1 MVPTLSS
8 TAPSAGTWTWA
19 YETNQAEGQ
28 YTLRTTIVDTAD
40 NRVNSAAGGQDTQV
54 VIVDTSGGTVQ
65 PSGLPD
71 ANTSAG
77 VDITAMTT
85 DTGVSASDFITSDN
99 TLTYSGTVT
108 GFTNN
113 GDQVKLE
120 LLDSTGVVIATQY
133 VVPTLSGIAPS
144 AGTWSWAY
152 QTTQTYGQYTLR
164 ATIVDTADNR
174 VNTATVG
181 QDTQVV
187 IVDTVPSTT
196 IVTITAVNDNV
207 GLIQGVVANNGKTDD
222 TGLNLT
228 GGLSTAL
235 VTGESVLIYDG
246 STYLGV
252 ATVTGTTWTFSD
264 SRILT
269 DTQIVNYIA
278 VISDIANEGTPSA
291 TYTVTVDLTPPV
303 LVITSIAGD
312 ALSSGVLFGTYNV
325 PERGTILT
333 TVVTKPVISGTTD
346 AEVGQTVSV
355 TLNDKNYTSVVS
367 SDHTWSIELNDADA
381 IALNHGNTY
390 SIVAAVMDQAG
401 LSAVVTD
408 KSMVINIAY
417 PDTPTVNQ
425 KKTGSTTPI
434 LTGMAEK
441 VDPNHTNAYI
451 PLATGDTLE
460 FTINGVSYRVT
471 IGGTVPGIDDL
482 GFTYNSGTG
491 QWSLDTALSST
502 SFNLL
507 DHTIYD
513 VSVIVTTGTGTNS
526 ATNHDISS
534 NELRIN
540 STPPVITLDVIS
552 GDSIVSALEAGQ
564 DLVITGTTTAAVGS
578 IVTITG
584 LDGTSRTA
592 IVIAGTSG
600 NVFSL
605 TIQSTDVASFSVGD
619 KTVTATVVNDYGVSN
634 NDTENVLIDIVAP
647 TTTVQIVEIDDNIG
661 AVTGIVANGG
671 YSDDTQLAVA
681 GTLSA
686 PLLLGESLKVYDGST
701 YLGLAIVTGSTW
713 TFSDTRT
720 LIDTQTVNYTARV
733 FDGANY
739 GADSNLYSATI
750 DLTPAATVDDTAT
763 AAEQGGITNGINPSG
778 NVLTN
783 DIPGAGDTF
792 TVIQVEAGANSI
804 ATTGL
809 LTIAGLYGTVTI
821 AADGSYTYT
830 VDQTNATVQA
840 LINGSTPLSDVFTYT
855 VKNSTTNS
863 TNTFTPFTKT
873 GLLTISINGVND
885 YATFSGDTSIAI
897 TESNVAQT
905 VTGTLSVA
913 DVDNP
918 ATVTAQTSVA
928 GSAGLGKFTIT
939 TAGVW
944 TYVMDNAQNQLNTT
958 DVITDSLTVT
968 TADGTTQEIR
978 VVITGTNDAAV
989 IVGAITGAVIE
1000 AGGVSNGVPGTRTA
1014 TGTLTSTDI
1023 DGTANLFTEESN
1035 GTSSYGNFL
1044 MSTAGVW
1051 TYNLNN
1057 SNSTVDALVA
1067 GATLSDSFTVTA
1079 ADGTAQL
1086 ISVTITGSNDN
1097 AFITGTSTGAITED
1111 AVSNTAGSTLTVA
1124 DVDTGQAVFQTPS
1137 SLLGTYGTYTFN
1149 TNTGVWGYTLDNTKA
1164 SVQAL
1169 TGTGTNHIVTDT
1181 LVVTSQ
1187 DGTATRSLVVTITG
1201 VNDQPIS
1208 PASVTMTGLE
1218 DAAIPVGAV
1227 GSTIASLTGL
1237 SGTDP
1242 EGATVGL
1249 AFVAPIASTYGTV
1262 YYSVNNGSTWID
1274 LTAASASF
1282 TINNALVLGSS
1293 TRLYIKG
1300 TALNFN
1306 GTLAT
1311 TSVRLW
1317 DGTDGA
1323 TSNSTKNIST
1333 LTGATGAYS
1342 ASNTTLDLV
1351 VTAVNDAPVNTVP
1364 VAQTAIEDTA
1374 KVITGLQIADVDAGT
1389 GNMTVTLSAVN
1400 GTITMLAGAG
1410 TVTLGNNGT
1419 SSVTLTGKL
1428 ADINTL
1434 LALSSAV
1441 TYKGNLNYNGTD
1453 TLTMLTSD
1461 NGNTGTGNILTDSD
1475 TVAITLSAVNDGP
1488 VNTVPVAQTTLE
1500 DTPLVITGLQMADV
1514 DSTTGMSVTLSVT
1527 TGILNVLA
1535 GTGVTITTNGTASV
1549 KLAGTQA
1556 DINALLATTNAVT
1569 FTPVAN
1575 STVSVTLTMLTS
1587 DGVLT
1592 DSDTVAITITPVNDA
1607 PTLATTSTLAY
1618 TENNVATAINT
1629 AITVADI
1636 DNTTLASATVS
1647 ITSGFESADVLSFT
1661 NASMG
1666 NIVGSYDAAT
1676 GVMTLSSAG
1685 ATATLAQWQLAL
1697 RAVKYNSTSDNTAT
1711 LSRTVSYQVND
1722 GALNST
1728 VVTSTINMTKV
1739 NDAPVNTV
1747 PGAQTTIEDTPLVI
1761 TGLQMADVDSTTGMS
1776 VTLSVTTGILNVL
1789 AGTGVTITTN
1799 GTASVKLA
1807 GTQADINALLA
1818 TTNAVTFTPV
1828 ANSTAAV
1835 TLTMLTSDGV
1845 LTDSDTVAITITPVN
1860 DAPVVTP
1867 SVTSVVFT
1875 ENAVTAVVI
1884 NSLMTLSDVDSANLT
1899 GATVSISSATYTAGD
1914 TLNFTTQNGITG
1926 TYSAGTLTLTGSAT
1940 VANYQAALR
1949 SITYIT
1955 ASNAPTAISATRTIN
1970 WQVDDGQVINH
1981 ASNVGTSNVITIN
1994 AVNDAPVNTVPT
2006 AQSAGVGTVT
2016 AITGLSIADSDAIS
2030 GNMTVTLSLTAGVGV
2045 INVSGGTATIASGN
2059 GTNSVVL
2066 TGTVA
2071 DINSTL
2077 AASVTYTLATGAPA
2091 STTLTMLTSDNGNT
2105 GSGGTLTDTD
2115 TVTIAAQTIVI
2126 STVQASSTA
2135 APAVVTNTFDS
2146 TTAWRPDNSN
2156 PPVTSLTSGSWLITT
2171 SGTTS
2176 GFDTGSGG
2184 RDGLNYANSSQI
2196 SASNQGGNFLQV
2208 DMGGAF
2214 VAYTGWAKFAVPN
2227 GEISG
2232 SLSFELTCSPGGQN
2246 DKLIKFYD
2254 ANGTQV
2260 GANQT
2265 LSFSSLGN
2273 AVWSNVSF
2281 TVPTVAG
2288 SAVNYFTITGGN
2300 AVSYWIDNLKV
2311 TQAITTATTINNAET
2326 STTGTSTSVT
2336 PLTVNGTLAV
2346 ALGVNEVVEV
2356 FRNGV
2361 SIGNA
2366 TVTGTTW
2373 KIVDSTLNT
2382 VQVDLYEARVK
2393 NTSTSAVV
2401 TDSNDYVINPLTL
2414 AISSAQGNEALSDS
2428 FTSAATSSLLAST
2441 STALWNVSY
2450 PSHNLYQTANS
2461 YVDAGVWGLSGG
2473 MLEMGPTKATGSST
2487 ATFTLK
2493 GGATFS
2499 GLTYLTGYGTSSTAS
2514 TSLVTVN
2521 FYSATNTLL
2530 GTKTYTLS
2538 ADAVANNYNF
2548 SYSFT
2553 GEATYF
2559 TITTDG
2565 NNAYAIDNVAY
2576 TPGATSFSIASG
2588 GTMVDTTPV
2597 LNGTIPRALA
2607 AGETVDIF
2615 LDGATTPVGSA
2626 TIAVG
2631 ATAWTWTQ
2639 PTALTAATHSFIA
2652 KIKSG
2657 GAYIGS
2663 STAFSV
2669 VVASTPLVLDLNS
2682 DGVQTVGLAAGVQFD
2697 LLNTGKPVNVGWV
2710 DKHDGLLVMDLNGDG
2725 IINNGAELF
2734 GDHTVLADGTL
2745 AKDGWAALSAQD
2757 SNHDGK
2763 IDVQDANFNKLGVW
2777 VDANGNG
2784 STDVGE
2790 LHTLAEEHI
2799 ASINLNHD
2807 NSSVQQNG
2815 NVVQMASS
2823 FTTTDGVTHSMADVG
2838 LKVQNATSTIY
2849 TLSMGESLDLSGL
2862 GNAAQVSGI
2871 NMSTDSAANIVKLTL
2886 TDVLNTT
2893 VTNGLHQLTLTG
2905 DANDSV
2911 QLSAHE
2917 WTNTGTTVTE
2927 SEHTYA
2933 VYNATTSSEAQLL
2946 IDQAMINAGHVM

>member
-1 MVPTLSS
+1 V
-8 TAPSAGTWTWA
+8 
-19 YETNQAEGQ
+19 
-28 YTLRTTIVDTAD
+28 
-40 NRVNSAAGGQDTQV
+40 
-54 VIVDTSGGTVQ
+54 
-65 PSGLPD
+65 
-71 ANTSAG
+71 
-77 VDITAMTT
+77 
-85 DTGVSASDFITSDN
+85 
-99 TLTYSGTVT
+99 
-108 GFTNN
+108 
-113 GDQVKLE
+113 
-120 LLDSTGVVIATQY
+120 
-133 VVPTLSGIAPS
+133 
-144 AGTWSWAY
+144 
-152 QTTQTYGQYTLR
+152 
-164 ATIVDTADNR
+164 
-174 VNTATVG
+174 
-181 QDTQVV
+181 
-187 IVDTVPSTT
+187 
-196 IVTITAVNDNV
+196 
-207 GLIQGVVANNGKTDD
+207 
-222 TGLNLT
+222 
-228 GGLSTAL
+228 
-235 VTGESVLIYDG
+235 
-246 STYLGV
+246 
-252 ATVTGTTWTFSD
+252 
-264 SRILT
+264 
-269 DTQIVNYIA
+269 
-278 VISDIANEGTPSA
+278 
-291 TYTVTVDLTPPV
+291 
-303 LVITSIAGD
+303 
-312 ALSSGVLFGTYNV
+312 
-325 PERGTILT
+325 
-333 TVVTKPVISGTTD
+333 
-346 AEVGQTVSV
+346 
-355 TLNDKNYTSVVS
+355 
-367 SDHTWSIELNDADA
+367 
-381 IALNHGNTY
+381 
-390 SIVAAVMDQAG
+390 
-401 LSAVVTD
+401 
-408 KSMVINIAY
+408 
-417 PDTPTVNQ
+417 
-425 KKTGSTTPI
+425 
-434 LTGMAEK
+434 
-441 VDPNHTNAYI
+441 
-451 PLATGDTLE
+451 
-460 FTINGVSYRVT
+460 
-471 IGGTVPGIDDL
+471 
-482 GFTYNSGTG
+482 
-491 QWSLDTALSST
+491 
-502 SFNLL
+502 
-507 DHTIYD
+507 
-513 VSVIVTTGTGTNS
+513 
-526 ATNHDISS
+526 
-534 NELRIN
+534 
-540 STPPVITLDVIS
+540 
-552 GDSIVSALEAGQ
+552 
-564 DLVITGTTTAAVGS
+564 
-578 IVTITG
+578 
-584 LDGTSRTA
+584 
-592 IVIAGTSG
+592 
-600 NVFSL
+600 
-605 TIQSTDVASFSVGD
+605 
-619 KTVTATVVNDYGVSN
+619 
-634 NDTENVLIDIVAP
+634 
-647 TTTVQIVEIDDNIG
+647 
-661 AVTGIVANGG
+661 
-671 YSDDTQLAVA
+671 
-681 GTLSA
+681 
-686 PLLLGESLKVYDGST
+686 
-701 YLGLAIVTGSTW
+701 
-713 TFSDTRT
+713 
-720 LIDTQTVNYTARV
+720 
-733 FDGANY
+733 
-739 GADSNLYSATI
+739 
-750 DLTPAATVDDTAT
+750 
-763 AAEQGGITNGINPSG
+763 TNGI
-778 NVLTN
+778 
-783 DIPGAGDTF
+783 
-792 TVIQVEAGANSI
+792 
-804 ATTGL
+804 
-809 LTIAGLYGTVTI
+809 
-821 AADGSYTYT
+821 
-830 VDQTNATVQA
+830 
-840 LINGSTPLSDVFTYT
+840 
-855 VKNSTTNS
+855 
-863 TNTFTPFTKT
+863 
-873 GLLTISINGVND
+873 
-885 YATFSGDTSIAI
+885 I
-897 TESNVAQT
+897 T
-905 VTGTLSVA
+905 
-913 DVDNP
+913 
-918 ATVTAQTSVA
+918 
-928 GSAGLGKFTIT
+928 
-939 TAGVW
+939 
-944 TYVMDNAQNQLNTT
+944 
-958 DVITDSLTVT
+958 
-968 TADGTTQEIR
+968 
-978 VVITGTNDAAV
+978 
-989 IVGAITGAVIE
+989 
-1000 AGGVSNGVPGTRTA
+1000 
-1014 TGTLTSTDI
+1014 
-1023 DGTANLFTEESN
+1023 
-1035 GTSSYGNFL
+1035 
-1044 MSTAGVW
+1044 
-1051 TYNLNN
+1051 
-1057 SNSTVDALVA
+1057 
-1067 GATLSDSFTVTA
+1067 
-1079 ADGTAQL
+1079 
-1086 ISVTITGSNDN
+1086 
-1097 AFITGTSTGAITED
+1097 
-1111 AVSNTAGSTLTVA
+1111 
-1124 DVDTGQAVFQTPS
+1124 
-1137 SLLGTYGTYTFN
+1137 
-1149 TNTGVWGYTLDNTKA
+1149 
-1164 SVQAL
+1164 
-1169 TGTGTNHIVTDT
+1169 
-1181 LVVTSQ
+1181 
-1187 DGTATRSLVVTITG
+1187 
-1201 VNDQPIS
+1201 
-1208 PASVTMTGLE
+1208 
-1218 DAAIPVGAV
+1218 
-1227 GSTIASLTGL
+1227 
-1237 SGTDP
+1237 
-1242 EGATVGL
+1242 
-1249 AFVAPIASTYGTV
+1249 
-1262 YYSVNNGSTWID
+1262 
-1274 LTAASASF
+1274 
-1282 TINNALVLGSS
+1282 
-1293 TRLYIKG
+1293 
-1300 TALNFN
+1300 
-1306 GTLAT
+1306 
-1311 TSVRLW
+1311 
-1317 DGTDGA
+1317 
-1323 TSNSTKNIST
+1323 
-1333 LTGATGAYS
+1333 
-1342 ASNTTLDLV
+1342 
-1351 VTAVNDAPVNTVP
+1351 
-1364 VAQTAIEDTA
+1364 
-1374 KVITGLQIADVDAGT
+1374 
-1389 GNMTVTLSAVN
+1389 
-1400 GTITMLAGAG
+1400 
-1410 TVTLGNNGT
+1410 
-1419 SSVTLTGKL
+1419 
-1428 ADINTL
+1428 
-1434 LALSSAV
+1434 
-1441 TYKGNLNYNGTD
+1441 
-1453 TLTMLTSD
+1453 
-1461 NGNTGTGNILTDSD
+1461 
-1475 TVAITLSAVNDGP
+1475 
-1488 VNTVPVAQTTLE
+1488 
-1500 DTPLVITGLQMADV
+1500 
-1514 DSTTGMSVTLSVT
+1514 
-1527 TGILNVLA
+1527 VLA
-1535 GTGVTITTNGTASV
+1535 GTGVTITSNGTASV
-1549 KLAGTQA
+1549 TLAGTQA
-1556 DINALLATTNAVT
+1556 AINTLLASNNAVT
-1569 FTPVAN
+1569 YTPTSNYNGAAV
-1575 STVSVTLTMLTS
+1575 LTMTSS
-1587 DGVLT
+1587 DGTVALN
-1592 DSDTVAITITPVNDA
+1592 DVDTVAITVTPVNDA
-1607 PTLATTSTLAY
+1607 PTLVTTSTLAY
-1618 TENNVATAINT
+1618 TEGLAAVVNGL
-1629 AITVADI
+1629 ITVADI

-1647 ITSGFESADVLSFT
+1647 ITSGFENADVLSFT
-1661 NASMG
+1661 NATMG
-1666 NIVGSYDAAT
+1666 NIVGSYNAAT
-1676 GVMTLSSAG
+1676 GVMTLTSAS
-1685 ATATLAQWQLAL
+1685 ATATLVQWQLAL

-1747 PGAQTTIEDTPLVI
+1747 PGAQTTVEDTPLVI
-1761 TGLQMADVDSTTGMS
+1761 TGLQISDPDSTTGMS
-1776 VTLSVTTGILNVL
+1776 VTLAVTNGTMTVLN
-1789 AGTGVTITTN
+1789 GTGVTITFNNTASVTLVGSVTDINNLLATANAVTYNPTANYN
-1799 GTASVKLA
+1799 GTA
-1807 GTQADINALLA
+1807 
-1818 TTNAVTFTPV
+1818 PV
-1828 ANSTAAV
+1828 
-1835 TLTMLTSDGV
+1835 LTMTSSDGA
-1845 LTDSDTVAITITPVN
+1845 LSTPNTVAITVTPVN

-1867 SVTSVVFT
+1867 SAAAVVFT
-1875 ENAVTAVVI
+1875 ENAGTAVVI

-1899 GATVSISSATYTAGD
+1899 GATVSISIATYTAGD

-1970 WQVDDGQVINH
+1970 WQVDDGQLVNH

-2214 VAYTGWAKFAVPN
+2214 VPYTGWAKFAVPN
-2227 GEISG
+2227 GVISG
-2232 SLSFELTCSPGGQN
+2232 NLSFELTCSPGGQN

-2300 AVSYWIDNLKV
+2300 AVSYWIDNLQV
-2311 TQAITTATTINNAET
+2311 TQAITTATTINNGVT

-2414 AISSAQGNEALSDS
+2414 AISSAQANEALSDS

-2682 DGVQTVGLAAGVQFD
+2682 DGVQTVVLAAGVQFD

-2763 IDVQDANFNKLGVW
+2763 IDVQDTNFNKLGVW

-2927 SEHTYA
+2927 GEHSYA